1 MTAIKEFFNNRV
13 EEYSY
18 PYKKPW
24 WRLGLNVGAAVLIP
38 LYLLFDGQT
47 ALYFKIMFLIFT
59 NDFLQAV
66 AHVYIYARLDEK
78 YDWIR
83 QPRQR
88 TIWGIVCHILATIV
102 VYFMVSGFDIWLLF
116 DVHPV
121 DGFFMLLSMW
131 YIPAALIPMV
141 LAFSVA
147 GEFWKNWK
155 AAIVNEEKL
164 KAEMMSY
171 KYESLKNQVNP
182 HFLFNSFNVLLN
194 LVDQDQETAKEFIR
208 KLSQLYR
215 NVLEVGDNEL
225 IPLKDELEFIQS
237 YIFLLKIRFEE
248 KLQVAIDLPLQDSD
262 MVVPMVLQTL
272 IENAVKHNAASRDV
286 PLKIRI
292 FRDNDRI
299 FVINNLNTIQLMEK
313 SSQKGLKNIQQR
325 YAFFSDEQ
333 METIQTSDEFRVSIP
348 ILTLAS

>member
-1 MTAIKEFFNNRV
+1 MTAVREFFNNRV
-13 EEYSY
+13 VEYSY
-18 PYKKPW
+18 PYNNPW

-38 LYLLFDGQT
+38 LYFLFDGQT
-47 ALYFKIMFLIFT
+47 TLYFKVMFLIFT

-66 AHVYIYARLDEK
+66 VHVYIYARLDEK
-78 YDWIR
+78 YDWIK
-83 QPRQR
+83 QPWQR
-88 TIWGIVCHILATIV
+88 TIWGIVYHILATIV
-102 VYFMVSGFDIWLLF
+102 VYFLVSGFDIWLLF
-116 DVHPV
+116 DIKPV
-121 DGFFMLLSMW
+121 DGFFILLSMW

-155 AAIVNEEKL
+155 AAIINEEKL

-225 IPLKDELEFIQS
+225 IPLKDELEFINS

-248 KLQVAIDLPLQDSD
+248 KLQVTIDLSTQDSD

-272 IENAVKHNAASRDV
+272 VENAVKHNAASREV
-286 PLKIRI
+286 PLKISIYRE
-292 FRDNDRI
+292 NDRI
-299 FVINNLNTIQLMEK
+299 YIVNNLNIIQLMEK
-313 SSQKGLKNIQQR
+313 SSQKGLKNIRQR
-325 YAFFSDEQ
+325 YAFFSSEQ
-333 METIQTSDEFRVSIP
+333 METEQTSDEFRVSIP
-348 ILTLAS
+348 ILKLES